1 MFILK
6 TVSYIFLFFV
16 KLRIF
21 LYKTG
26 IIKSFNPD
34 GIKIISI
41 GNISLGGTGKTP
53 TTIAVGK
60 NLMQKGYKIA
70 VLLRGYKRKK
80 QNETVIVH
88 NGEKIS
94 ADINRAGDEAL
105 LLADKLKCPVVV
117 SKNRVEGANLIKE
130 RFNPDFIILDD
141 GFQHLKLKR
150 DKDIVLLTQKSLK
163 KDIRILPA
171 GRYREP
177 LSHIKRAHTVIIT
190 KIFDYKSIKADAVKL
205 KNITGKT
212 IYLSD
217 TKLISFLNVKTGE
230 KIFPED
236 LYEKE
241 CVILCGLAQPE
252 YFETMLRDKGVKI
265 VKKFEFPDH
274 HSYGKKDYKKINK
287 FKKYPVITTE
297 KDIVKINVEKIESN
311 ILLTANIEITFHNP
325 FDSK

>member
-6 TVSYIFLFFV
+6 IASYIFLFFV

-26 IIKSFNPD
+26 IIKSFKPN
-34 GIKIISI
+34 GTKIISI

-53 TTIAVGK
+53 TTIAIGK
-60 NLMQKGYKIA
+60 NLIQKGYKIA
-70 VLLRGYKRKK
+70 VLLRGYKRKQ
-80 QNETVIVH
+80 QNKTVIVH

-94 ADINRAGDEAL
+94 ADINQAGDEAL

-117 SKNRVEGANLIKE
+117 SKNRVKGANLIKE

-190 KIFDYKSIKADAVKL
+190 KIFDYKTIRADAVKL

-217 TKLISFLNVKTGE
+217 TKLISFLNVRTGE
-230 KIFPED
+230 KISPEN

-241 CVILCGLAQPE
+241 CVIFCGLAQPE
-252 YFETMLRDKGVKI
+252 YFETMLRDKGIKI

-274 HSYGKKDYKKINK
+274 HSYRKKDYKKINK

-297 KDIVKINVEKIESN
+297 KDIVKINVKKIESD
-311 ILLTANIEITFHNP
+311 ILLTANIEVIFHTP
-325 FDSK
+325 FDPK